1 MPPTEALIV
10 NPNAAQHDIR
20 AARLQRE
27 EDKDDGISM
36 AEGRK
41 NVGHIA
47 VKKYKALYRDPDIEL
62 DRLYGHVDSKVVGVD
77 AKMMETV
84 GRRGEQRV
92 VHYRTLREFMRSP
105 QVYSRL
111 REHYSS
117 RQLKEVGERLVD
129 YGKVKK
135 YHDAKGKKGF
145 RESDFNQGLYSDE
158 ETGNRR
164 SFKMHDTVLPGLHSP
179 AAKQQL
185 LYDYLDAHRRCWEA
199 ATRNPLGKRIVKLI
213 PQFVLGRGVSCRV
226 NHAKGQETWDAFSEF
241 NKLPLKSKTLTRE
254 LVTYGELFLR
264 YFNTTQGL
272 TFRSLDPS
280 TIWDIITE
288 PDDIESVRF
297 YHQQYVLP
305 NTIVA
310 PGIES
315 VPATLIIRQIPAA
328 DIDHY
333 KINALSTEKRGRSEL
348 YAVLGYLQRF
358 RDFAN
363 DRVVLNR
370 MRAMFALDVKV
381 TGGPAEV
388 AAAEEQF
395 QTPPDTGS
403 VLVHNQNV
411 EVEFK
416 NANNNANEAKT
427 DADMLLRI
435 IAIGSGVSEQFL
447 GASSASTRA
456 GALIQTEPDVKNFED
471 YQEMVEGVY
480 HDMYRRALTRAKVT
494 VPLTTPFEVTFPSI
508 ASEDRSTKLKD
519 LAMMEAMDWITKS
532 RSATMAAKEMGVTKY
547 NYEDEQNNIRKE
559 RAAKPLVMQ
568 GFQSLPKD
576 GAAQEPTLAGG
587 GEERPALTSGEGGE
601 PDDEQA
607 VTQTSGQMGF
617 SAKKLSGRNMADTQ
631 PTLNRSGFT
640 RGNEMKSIKG
650 RKSAGAPVRASNS
663 GSTPPQSGWTAEA
676 RHASL
681 RTRRRKRR
689 DMLYRER
696 ALAVESGKPK
706 RLIESYDNRIKEL
719 DLLLESGE

>member
-1 MPPTEALIV
+1 VPEALIT
-10 NPNAAQHDIR
+10 NPNDTKHEAAV
-20 AARLQRE
+20 ARITRE
-27 EDKDDGISM
+27 ADKEDGLSM
-36 AEGRK
+36 ADGRK

-47 VKKYKALYRDPDIEL
+47 VKKYKTLYRDPDQEL
-62 DRLYGHVDSKVVGVD
+62 DKLYGHVNSRVVGVD
-77 AKMMETV
+77 AKILETV
-84 GRRGEQRV
+84 GRRGETKL
-92 VHYRTLREFMRSP
+92 VHYRNLQEYVRSP
-105 QVYSRL
+105 QVYRNL
-111 REHYSS
+111 REHYSA

-129 YGKVKK
+129 YGKVSQ
-135 YHDAKGKKGF
+135 YHKARGKKDF
-145 RESDFNQGLYSDE
+145 RESDFNMGLYSDE
-158 ETGNRR
+158 ETGSRR
-164 SFKMHDTVLPGLHSP
+164 SFKMHDTILPGLHSP

-226 NHAKGQETWDAFSEF
+226 NHQAGQAAWDAFSNA
-241 NKLPLKSKTLTRE
+241 NKLPLKSKTLLRE
-254 LVTYGELFLR
+254 LVTYGELFIR
-264 YFNTTQGL
+264 YFRLAEGL

-288 PDDIESVRF
+288 PDDIETVRF
-297 YHQQYVLP
+297 YHQQYVLA

-370 MRAMFALDVKV
+370 MRAMFALDVQV

-471 YQEMVEGVY
+471 YQEIVEYVY
-480 HDMYRRALTRAKVT
+480 HDMYARALGHAKVS
-494 VPLTTPFEVTFPSI
+494 VPTTTPFEVTFPSI

-547 NYEDEQNNIRKE
+547 NYEDEQQGIRRE

-576 GAAQEPTLAGG
+576 GAAAEPALAGG
-587 GEERPALTSGEGGE
+587 GDAPALTDGEGGE

-617 SAKKLSGRNMADTQ
+617 SAKKLSGRNMADTKAS
-631 PTLNRSGFT
+631 LERSRFT
-640 RGNEMKSIKG
+640 RGSEMKSIKG
-650 RKSAGAPVRASNS
+650 RKSAGASVRASNS
-663 GSTPPQSGWTAEA
+663 GTTPPQSGWTVQA
-676 RHASL
+676 RMASL
-681 RTRRRKRR
+681 KARRRKRR
-689 DMLYRER
+689 DALMRER
-696 ALAVESGKPK
+696 AAAVEAGKPK
-706 RLIESYDNRIKEL
+706 RLIEGFENRIREL